1 MDNYKSLVS
10 GFISGIVHTIIGYPL
25 DTIKTLK
32 QSNINIK
39 NKNLFNGI
47 SYPLIQV
54 SVINS
59 ITFGSNN
66 YLKKFNNNYTSN
78 FFTGIITSIITTPM
92 DKYKIMR
99 QYNYKYNIN
108 LQNFFKSY
116 KSLYIVSLREVPA
129 TFIYFSTYDNLRKN
143 NISIFI
149 SGSIAGANSWLL
161 TYPFDTIKTR
171 IQNESSKTIIEA
183 YNKGHLFKGLSFCL
197 IRAFLVNGINFSI
210 YEYCMSNIK

>member
-1 MDNYKSLVS
+1 MDNYKSLFS

-32 QSNINIK
+32 QSDINIK

-66 YLKKFNNNYTSN
+66 YLKKFNDNYTSN

-92 DKYKIMR
+92 DKYKMHFY
-99 QYNYKYNIN
+99 YN
-108 LQNFFKSY
+108 
-116 KSLYIVSLREVPA
+116 
-129 TFIYFSTYDNLRKN
+129 
-143 NISIFI
+143 
-149 SGSIAGANSWLL
+149 
-161 TYPFDTIKTR
+161 
-171 IQNESSKTIIEA
+171 
-183 YNKGHLFKGLSFCL
+183 H
-197 IRAFLVNGINFSI
+197 
-210 YEYCMSNIK
+210 

>member
-1 MDNYKSLVS
+1 MDNYKSLIS
-10 GFISGIVHTIIGYPL
+10 GFISGTVHTIVGYPL

-32 QSNINIK
+32 QSNISVK

-47 SYPLIQV
+47 GYPLIQV
-54 SVINS
+54 SLINS
-59 ITFGSNN
+59 ITFGTNN
-66 YLKKFNNNYTSN
+66 YLKKIKDNNTSN
-78 FFTGIITSIITTPM
+78 FFTGIITSIIITPM

-99 QYNYKYNIN
+99 QFNYKYNIN
-108 LQNFFKSY
+108 FQNFIKSY
-116 KSLYIVSLREVPA
+116 NSLYIVSLREVPA
-129 TFIYFSTYDNLRKN
+129 TFIYFTTYDILREN

-171 IQNESSKTIIEA
+171 IQNESSKSIIEA
-183 YNKGHLFKGLSFCL
+183 YNKGYLFKGLSFCL
-197 IRAFLVNGINFSI
+197 MRAFLVNGINFSI